1 MNRTKI
7 EFAHTTVNPI
17 VGCSPVSPG
26 CDHCYAARMA
36 HRLGQNPATPQ
47 YAGMTTWTEAG
58 PKWTGEVRGEE
69 LDNPVLVKAG
79 EQLSKARARQRVF
92 LCSMSDFFYADPVFQ
107 GGALRWVYNL
117 PRHAF
122 IIITKRVEQMHK
134 TLLFHV
140 RRGRPVV
147 GNAMHMATCEDM
159 NRLLQRA
166 QHMRE
171 LAAQGWHT
179 GLILEPMLEPMTLLG
194 VLYDLDAQGVPVRNE
209 WSPWVVCG
217 MEQGPGRR
225 TLDTDAARQIA
236 HECAQA
242 GIPFFFKKD
251 SSGQYPEDMPRQF
264 PAWMDF

>member
-36 HRLGQNPATPQ
+36 HYRLGKNPATPQ
-47 YAGMTTWTEAG
+47 YAGMTTLTEAG
-58 PKWTGEVRGEE
+58 PKWTGAMRSLGPKHMMAAKAE
-69 LDNPVLVKAG
+69 LERA
-79 EQLSKARARQRVF
+79 KARKRVF
-92 LCSMSDFFYADPVFQ
+92 LCSMSDLYHRLVPPETRLD
-107 GGALRWVYNL
+107 VYGILPWRL

-122 IIITKRVEQMHK
+122 IVITKRSGRMNAEMLEFGK
-134 TLLFHV
+134 
-140 RRGRPVV
+140 RRVLDNV
-147 GNAMHMATCEDM
+147 MLMATCENM
-159 NRLLQRA
+159 EMLLQRA
-166 QHMRE
+166 QYMRE
-171 LAAQGWHT
+171 LAAVGWHT
-179 GLILEPMLEPMTLLG
+179 GLILEPMLEPMTLQD
-194 VLYDLDAQGVPVRNE
+194 VLYDLGGVRNE

-225 TLDTDAARQIA
+225 TLCTDAARQIA
-236 HECAQA
+236 HECAVA

-251 SSGQYPEDMPRQF
+251 SGGGCPADLPRQF